1 MEALLSRV
9 GIGVKPSAVAPET
22 EEKKSVESPEP
33 ELPDLREPALLGDV
47 ERLLDRLESD
57 EEDAE
62 PPQIVKS
69 SHLIAALI
77 RMLLKRDVFTQ
88 EELLE
93 ELKKR

>member
-1 MEALLSRV
+1 
-9 GIGVKPSAVAPET
+9 
-22 EEKKSVESPEP
+22 
-33 ELPDLREPALLGDV
+33 V